1 MVDDADRTKRV
12 ICLVTYAALTI
23 GRPSMETATIGCVA
37 WLEHRGDIEAIAS
50 LNYDDGKFNEGGEV
64 LIETEDLT
72 PDE

>member
-1 MVDDADRTKRV
+1 
-12 ICLVTYAALTI
+12 
-23 GRPSMETATIGCVA
+23 METATIGCVA